1 MLPILFCAVST
12 GKFLFPPK
20 GRVFESSQV
29 ESSRPVSCR
38 AVPCGSVRFGC
49 FQLVYFYAVTFE
61 YKHSTQQICCH
72 MWILYSYVLRIRI
85 RNGRRAIPSD
95 SHASIL
101 LLIACAIGSSK
112 SEACILYYTCT
123 RKVCIQHCR
132 SLLYCTLCTKI

>member
-1 MLPILFCAVST
+1 MLYLQVSSSSLRKAVS
-12 GKFLFPPK
+12 
-20 GRVFESSQV
+20 
-29 ESSRPVSCR
+29 SSRVKSSRLVLSHVVPCR